1 MNWEI
6 SFNEKESILFV
17 KTYGILDVKSNMAMT
32 KECIEMIKE
41 KKYSRWLIDNRK
53 IIFQEFD
60 TLDIH
65 SLPKLYDKLGFPRNL
80 RLAEVT
86 LKEYASDFSFYETV
100 CRNRGYMVSVFYDVE
115 SAFHWLKKST

>member
-1 MNWEI
+1 MNWEV
-6 SFNEKESILFV
+6 SYDEKENILFV
-17 KTYGILDVKSNMAMT
+17 KTYGILDVKTNTAMT
-32 KECIEMIKE
+32 KECIEMVKE
-41 KKYSRWLIDNRK
+41 KNCSRWLIDNRK
-53 IIFQEFD
+53 ITRQAFG

-65 SLPKLYDKLGFPRNL
+65 SLPTLYDELGFPRHV

-115 SAFHWLKKST
+115 SALQWLKK